1 MWKVYFED
9 NEIYASESLVDALE
23 FAKSHYGFV
32 TVSDGQHEFVG
43 KFGYD
48 EVKDGKCPDGVSYDW
63 TMRRDENH
71 RSSRKKL
78 V

>member
-1 MWKVYFED
+1 MWKVYFE
-9 NEIYASESLVDALE
+9 NEEVHACESLVDALE
-23 FAKSHYGFV
+23 FAKSHSGFV
-32 TVSDGQHEFVG
+32 TVSDGYYEFVG

-48 EVKDGKCPDGVSYDW
+48 EVKNGMCPDGVAYDW
-63 TMRRDENH
+63 KMRRDETH

>member
-1 MWKVYFED
+1 MWKIIHEGMTLNQSPTLD
-9 NEIYASESLVDALE
+9 DAMK
-23 FAKSHYGFV
+23 FAKGYSKFV
-32 TVSDGQHEFVG
+32 TITDGTTEFVG

-71 RSSRKKL
+71 RKSRKTL
-78 V
+78 